1 VADLASDWVGAGVA
15 RLLRARGHRVTLCVN
30 TAAPGEVL
38 QQYVRDQQLR
48 DLAKDRVEVLTLTRL
63 FGVDDDTAYLEH
75 VLSGERILVSP
86 ISALVTAGW
95 RTPNSALANELDA
108 LEIPYVALGDC
119 LAPRTVEEAVLEAFT
134 FARQIAA
141 EQT

>member
-1 VADLASDWVGAGVA
+1 VCTDNFIRIDW
-15 RLLRARGHRVTLCVN
+15 
-30 TAAPGEVL
+30 PKE
-38 QQYVRDQQLR
+38 
-48 DLAKDRVEVLTLTRL
+48 
-63 FGVDDDTAYLEH
+63 
-75 VLSGERILVSP
+75 SP
-86 ISALVTAGW
+86 NVSALVTTGW